1 MSHGCHFC
9 TRNTR
14 NPLPLQKVGR
24 MSPLTPKQQERIL
37 HGASLNC
44 QTQKNKSHPEM
55 PDWMDGIWYNLGW
68 MPRLYAPYLECWGV
82 FWVLGEKAAPV
93 KPAFFLYV
101 ESSSGT
107 GLPDNYHSCINANDN
122 PPANAGDTRPLGSIS
137 GLGRSPGVGNGTP
150 LQYSCLENSIGRG
163 AWWATVYGATKSATT
178 DVICPS
184 KNFLTKANR
193 YFLTKNLKCEP
204 FLENPLKYNFQ

>member
-1 MSHGCHFC
+1 MPLLYQEHKEPTASAESWKNVPTHTKTARKDSSWGLLKWPNPKKQISS
-9 TRNTR
+9 RNAW
-14 NPLPLQKVGR
+14 LK
-24 MSPLTPKQQERIL
+24 K
-37 HGASLNC
+37 
-44 QTQKNKSHPEM
+44 
-55 PDWMDGIWYNLGW
+55 
-68 MPRLYAPYLECWGV
+68 PRLYAPYLECWGV

-122 PPANAGDTRPLGSIS
+122 PPANAGDTRHLGSIS

-150 LQYSCLENSIGRG
+150 LRYSCLENCIGRG
-163 AWWATVYGATKSATT
+163 SWWATVYGATKSATT

-204 FLENPLKYNFQ
+204 FLENPLKYNLQ